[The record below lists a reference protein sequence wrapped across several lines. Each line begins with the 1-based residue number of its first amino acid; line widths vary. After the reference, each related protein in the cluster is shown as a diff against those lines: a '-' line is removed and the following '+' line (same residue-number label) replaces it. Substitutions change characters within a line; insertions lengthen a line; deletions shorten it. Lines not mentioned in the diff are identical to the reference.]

1 MKNIFFTLIF
11 IVYKCSIFSSNI
23 KLGVDVF
30 FEKELYKEYKDKKIG
45 LITNHTGVDKNLKR
59 TIDKFLEHK
68 NIFSIKAIF
77 SPEHGLFGNCQA
89 GKEIKNSKY
98 KNIIVYSLHGKNK
111 RPSAEMLKDIDLLIY
126 DIQDIGSRSYTY
138 TSTLFFCMEEAAKK
152 NIKVIVLDRPN
163 PLGDIIDG
171 PMLEKK
177 YRSFL
182 GYINIPYC
190 HGMTIG
196 ELSKFFNEEYKIGC
210 KLKVITME
218 GWNRKM
224 HFNDTGLL
232 WIPPSPH
239 MPEAD
244 SVFYYPSTGILGEL
258 KIVNIGVGYTLPFK
272 IVGAPWIDADLF
284 SEKLNKQ
291 NLPGVLF
298 IPFHFR
304 PFYGLYK
311 KEECHGIKI
320 MITDKTKYNP
330 ISVQY
335 MILGMVKSLYPKIFL
350 KKINFYKERKNI
362 FCKVNGTD
370 KIYNILIQEPF
381 PAWSIIKLQKEQNK
395 NFFNIRKK
403 YLFEEYSKK

>member
-11 IVYKCSIFSSNI
+11 ILYNSFIFSSNI
-23 KLGVDVF
+23 KLGVDLF
-30 FEKELYKEYKDKKIG
+30 FEKEIFKNYKNKNIG

-59 TIDKFLEHK
+59 TIDKFLEYK
-68 NIFSIKAIF
+68 DILSVKAIF
-77 SPEHGLFGNCQA
+77 SPEHGLFGNHRA
-89 GKEIKNSKY
+89 GKEVKNSTY
-98 KNIIVYSLHGKNK
+98 KGITVYSLHGKNK
-111 RPSAEMLKDIDLLIY
+111 RPSQTMLKNIDVLIY

-138 TSTLFFCMEEAAKK
+138 TSTLFYCMEEAAKK
-152 NIKVIVLDRPN
+152 NIEVVILDRPN

-171 PMLEKK
+171 PMLEKTH
-177 YRSFL
+177 RSFL
-182 GYINIPYC
+182 GYINVPYC

-196 ELSKFFNEEYKIGC
+196 ELSQFFNEEYKIGC
-210 KLKVITME
+210 KLKVIAME

-224 HFNDTGLL
+224 NFNDTDLL

-258 KIVNIGVGYTLPFK
+258 KIVSIGIGYTLPFK

-284 SEKLNKQ
+284 SENLNKQ

-311 KEECHGIKI
+311 DENCHGIKI
-320 MITDKTKYNP
+320 MIKDKKKYNP

-335 MILGMVKSLYPKIFL
+335 LILGMIKSLYPKIFSQ
-350 KKINFYKERKNI
+350 KITQYKERKTI

-370 KIYNILIQEPF
+370 KIYDILINEPF
-381 PAWSIIKLQKEQNK
+381 PAWSIIELQKEQNK
-395 NFFNIRKK
+395 NFLNIRKK
-403 YLFEEYSKK
+403 YLFEEYSKN